1 MGGIARITGAGCPSL
16 GVLFAYN
23 YFHFRHTI
31 PMTNPG
37 ITQLRMAVVKAL
49 TQPSAERRADP
60 VIDASPGPS
69 PLDHPAIALCMAAY
83 ERARPS
89 ACSRHKS
96 EYESSQEALA
106 AYKAAM
112 PALISRQNISDFIAC
127 VAYAD
132 LRGLLY
138 AVETDHLLSIARTAR
153 LLHTARS
160 APIRKSSSGAHPSC
174 SAPASP
180 ATTQKHRR
188 IAASGSASRSKFM
201 S

>member
-1 MGGIARITGAGCPSL
+1 
-16 GVLFAYN
+16 
-23 YFHFRHTI
+23 
-31 PMTNPG
+31 
-37 ITQLRMAVVKAL
+37 MAVVKAL

-60 VIDASPGPS
+60 VIDASPDPS

-83 ERARPS
+83 ERARLS

-112 PALISRQNISDFIAC
+112 PALISRKNISDYIAC

-132 LRGLLY
+132 LRSLIYGLD
-138 AVETDHLLSIARTAR
+138 TDHLLSIARTAR

-160 APIRKSSSGAHPSC
+160 APIRKPSSGGHPSR

-180 ATTQKHRR
+180 ATAQNTLESPSPEQQE
-188 IAASGSASRSKFM
+188 IQNQ
-201 S
+201 

>member
-1 MGGIARITGAGCPSL
+1 
-16 GVLFAYN
+16 
-23 YFHFRHTI
+23 
-31 PMTNPG
+31 MTNPG

-83 ERARPS
+83 ERARLS

-180 ATTQKHRR
+180 ATTQNTVESPPPDPQ
-188 IAASGSASRSKFM
+188 AAQNS
-201 S
+201 